1 MTLDLDIQE
10 SYYESVIKLS
20 KQVNKITSDGKATKY
35 YDFPV
40 GASTLN
46 DIIEFKDM
54 SFARGNIFKA
64 AYRLGE
70 KEGIDDIYDLNKIIY
85 YAKRLIKLKT
95 KRNKPTK

>member
-1 MTLDLDIQE
+1 MTLETDFQE

-20 KQVNKITSDGKATKY
+20 KQVNKITSDGKATEY
-35 YDFPV
+35 YDFPI

>member
-1 MTLDLDIQE
+1 MSSDPDFQE

-20 KQVNKITSDGKATKY
+20 NKVDKITSDGKATEY

-85 YAKRLIKLKT
+85 YAKRLIKLNKKRSKLT
-95 KRNKPTK
+95 K

>member
-1 MTLDLDIQE
+1 
-10 SYYESVIKLS
+10 
-20 KQVNKITSDGKATKY
+20 
-35 YDFPV
+35 
-40 GASTLN
+40 
-46 DIIEFKDM
+46 M